1 MNGKRRTALL
11 CAAGLLLVLASCKK
25 PGSPAEAKTQ
35 YYDTILYQGFAS
47 GDGIYHQNSTGFL
60 YFFDYRTR
68 QDVIVC
74 NKPNCTHSIWYENTP
89 DEQRCNAY
97 LPSALGGA
105 GFVAEDF
112 LYLFNVDLNTQT
124 ASLVRSGLDRTSEK
138 EIARFENNIISPFV
152 VDGQYLYLSGCAI
165 LMQKDEDGMEQPTGE
180 NEVWLFRV
188 DLRTGEM
195 KKLTERKK
203 GYGSDL
209 HLAGMY
215 NGRLYYRESY
225 FKTRYDGTNY
235 KEAGHQVDWY
245 SFDIQTGQAERIF
258 EGEQFQEAYLYKNK
272 LAGMYGKDPEGG
284 REAESR
290 YGQYELTVW
299 GLDTGESQP
308 AGTADR
314 LPDYADGKV
323 FYTAEEDGQERSYC
337 YDIENGK
344 TMEQSRKFMERL
356 HIRGAFG
363 DYMLV
368 VKDDPDTGIGD
379 YYVILK
385 EDFYNGK
392 EQFVPITWDGET

>member
-152 VDGQYLYLSGCAI
+152 VDGQYLYLS
-165 LMQKDEDGMEQPTGE
+165 D
-180 NEVWLFRV
+180 
-188 DLRTGEM
+188 
-195 KKLTERKK
+195 RK
-203 GYGSDL
+203 S
-209 HLAGMY
+209 
-215 NGRLYYRESY
+215 
-225 FKTRYDGTNY
+225 
-235 KEAGHQVDWY
+235 
-245 SFDIQTGQAERIF
+245 
-258 EGEQFQEAYLYKNK
+258 
-272 LAGMYGKDPEGG
+272 
-284 REAESR
+284 
-290 YGQYELTVW
+290 
-299 GLDTGESQP
+299 
-308 AGTADR
+308 
-314 LPDYADGKV
+314 
-323 FYTAEEDGQERSYC
+323 
-337 YDIENGK
+337 
-344 TMEQSRKFMERL
+344 
-356 HIRGAFG
+356 
-363 DYMLV
+363 V
-368 VKDDPDTGIGD
+368 V
-379 YYVILK
+379 
-385 EDFYNGK
+385 
-392 EQFVPITWDGET
+392 